1 MALVTE
7 LTTTLGRPQS
17 VVMQGSCSELY
28 GDHAYIITQ
37 APLGWKWPKKLPY
50 RAYGLEL
57 EALLSLAPNS
67 PEHVGYRNRQPSD
80 SKSAPHGN
88 AAPSDEW
95 QTVHRRKRKVV
106 KAQACRDF
114 MRGTC
119 SRGDSCIFRH
129 VKEACR
135 DAARGRCNRSACKF
149 EHVLEPAA
157 SGVSTPPRTA
167 LGARLGV
174 AASSASHV
182 PSHGGSSNGGDAEA
196 QPAPLDSLV
205 SNSADAVCGGR
216 ESAASASSPTGT
228 GPDRS
233 PAPSA
238 ASSPKSAHLGR
249 QRHRRGVS
257 SDDDLDEDLDD
268 NLSASPADSPC
279 PTDEMPA
286 PGSPRSAWLKPLANL
301 GPSAAPT
308 SVLGVKRPLAW
319 SPTQPTAASLATSP
333 AAREPLQ
340 QHAAPR
346 VGAGLQAL

>member
-1 MALVTE
+1 M
-7 LTTTLGRPQS
+7 P
-17 VVMQGSCSELY
+17 
-28 GDHAYIITQ
+28 
-37 APLGWKWPKKLPY
+37 
-50 RAYGLEL
+50 
-57 EALLSLAPNS
+57 
-67 PEHVGYRNRQPSD
+67 
-80 SKSAPHGN
+80 
-88 AAPSDEW
+88 
-95 QTVHRRKRKVV
+95 
-106 KAQACRDF
+106 
-114 MRGTC
+114 
-119 SRGDSCIFRH
+119 
-129 VKEACR
+129 
-135 DAARGRCNRSACKF
+135 
-149 EHVLEPAA
+149 
-157 SGVSTPPRTA
+157 TPPPAA

-174 AASSASHV
+174 AASSTSHV
-182 PSHGGSSNGGDAEA
+182 PSHGGSSNRGDAEA

-249 QRHRRGVS
+249 QRRRRGVS

-268 NLSASPADSPC
+268 NLSASPADSPRPSRTRSRSC
-279 PTDEMPA
+279 PTSLPTDEMPA
-286 PGSPRSAWLKPLANL
+286 PGSPRSAWLKPPANL

-308 SVLGVKRPLAW
+308 SVLGVKRPLAR
-319 SPTQPTAASLATSP
+319 SPPQPKAMSLATSP